1 MQNVTGKINFR
12 GTDDEAYTKIIFKNQ
27 FEAELDTKEDD
38 EIGMILIELLQAV
51 KERIDNLQYEDG
63 DGER

>member
-1 MQNVTGKINFR
+1 MKI
-12 GTDDEAYTKIIFKNQ
+12 K
-27 FEAELDTKEDD
+27 FEAEVDTKEDD